1 MKATPFASAVAADVL
16 VRDGRLAMARRNL
29 HIPYI
34 ELLGCNGLPTPVGDG
49 DYDLVEGKR
58 TEGGLQLPRGFAK
71 VRVDPDLG
79 LVRLNRLIGVYDTG
93 RIINPKTARSQA
105 IGGTANAFYHA
116 TGKRARALPMIVEKL
131 S

>member
-49 DYDLVEGKR
+49 DYDHVASRKHAVV
-58 TEGGLQLPRGFAK
+58 GGAWSHRA
-71 VRVDPDLG
+71 
-79 LVRLNRLIGVYDTG
+79 
-93 RIINPKTARSQA
+93 ARSA
-105 IGGTANAFYHA
+105 SA
-116 TGKRARALPMIVEKL
+116 
-131 S
+131 